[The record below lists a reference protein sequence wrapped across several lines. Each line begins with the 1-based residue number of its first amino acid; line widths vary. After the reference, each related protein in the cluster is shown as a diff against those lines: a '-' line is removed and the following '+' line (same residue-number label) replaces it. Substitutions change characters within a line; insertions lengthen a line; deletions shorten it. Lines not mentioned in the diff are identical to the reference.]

1 MEIELNEEITSIKK
15 VHEPLIII
23 NDYILSANKFYN
35 NDSNNY
41 LYDSSREISIKL
53 KKMEKEFNESIKLIN
68 QGKKNI
74 NYMGCQILV
83 EAYTEKITTDFN
95 KFNNKLKQVLF
106 VKKLIEWLQFMSMI
120 SVPIIIYTYYYL

>member
-1 MEIELNEEITSIKK
+1 MEIELNYEITSIKK

-68 QGKKNI
+68 QGKKDI
-74 NYMGCQILV
+74 NYMGLS
-83 EAYTEKITTDFN
+83 N
-95 KFNNKLKQVLF
+95 
-106 VKKLIEWLQFMSMI
+106 I
-120 SVPIIIYTYYYL
+120 SRSLY